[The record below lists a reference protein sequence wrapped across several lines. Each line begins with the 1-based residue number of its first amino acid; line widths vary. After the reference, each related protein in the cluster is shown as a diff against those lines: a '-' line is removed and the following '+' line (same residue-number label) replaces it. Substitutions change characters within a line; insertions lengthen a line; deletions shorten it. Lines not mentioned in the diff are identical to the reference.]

1 MHTLF
6 VRKQED
12 ELDTMIEQL
21 LAPDNSEFLRDELVL
36 VSFFEE
42 LQVWWEISG
51 LNCVLRFVKGINE
64 LKNIVLLP
72 HGTTRAMAMELDSRE
87 MSIRVLA
94 RYQAENSPK

>member
-6 VRKQED
+6 VMKQED
-12 ELDTMIEQL
+12 ELDTMIKQL
-21 LAPDNSEFLRDELVL
+21 LASDNSEFLRDELVL

-42 LQVWWEISG
+42 LQVWREING
-51 LNCVLRFVKGINE
+51 LNCVLCFVKGINE

-72 HGTTRAMAMELDSRE
+72 HGTTRAVTMELDSGE
-87 MSIRVLA
+87 ISIRVLA

>member
-6 VRKQED
+6 VMKQED
-12 ELDTMIEQL
+12 ELDTMIKQL
-21 LAPDNSEFLRDELVL
+21 LASDNSKFLRDELVL

-42 LQVWWEISG
+42 LQVWREING